1 MINSRLCL
9 LASLMLA
16 WIAGG
21 AQAATAIGSVTRLQG
36 AVKGTVDGASKNLA
50 SGAAVLADE
59 LIATGPAARLEIT
72 LTDETVLTLGENA
85 TLTLDAFVFKPGAT
99 DTSTSP
105 SPAPSAL
112 YPGNLRLL
120 PPLAMQA

>member
-1 MINSRLCL
+1 
-9 LASLMLA
+9 
-16 WIAGG
+16 
-21 AQAATAIGSVTRLQG
+21 
-36 AVKGTVDGASKNLA
+36 
-50 SGAAVLADE
+50 

-85 TLTLDAFVFKPGAT
+85 TLTLDAFVFKPGARQT
-99 DTSTSP
+99 TSTPP
-105 SPAPSAL
+105 SPAPSAS